1 VSESKQSKAGER
13 DPLTERIIRCAIE
26 VHRILGPGLL
36 ESAYQ
41 QCMAHELALERLAFR
56 AQATIPVAY
65 KGTLLDCVYRID
77 IIVQDSVV
85 LELKSVDSL
94 SRLHQAQLLTY
105 MRISGKTTGLLIN
118 FNVSRLVD
126 GVNRLRL

>member
-1 VSESKQSKAGER
+1 MSESKQSKAGER
-13 DPLTERIIRCAIE
+13 DPLTERIIGCAIE

-36 ESAYQ
+36 ETAYQ

-56 AQATIPVAY
+56 PQVTIPVAY